1 MKNVAGKVEKKSK
14 QPKTYTVTFSSADD
28 VYNEKQVITSICES
42 LYATSHPKA
51 CVEDVS
57 VSDSSSIVSEY
68 VHTSKT
74 VSVSEPKFASEK
86 SNERS
91 SIA

>member
-1 MKNVAGKVEKKSK
+1 MLHLNL
-14 QPKTYTVTFSSADD
+14 TF
-28 VYNEKQVITSICES
+28 I
-42 LYATSHPKA
+42 
-51 CVEDVS
+51 EDVP
-57 VSDSSSIVSEY
+57 VSDSSFVASEH
-68 VHTSKT
+68 VHIPEA